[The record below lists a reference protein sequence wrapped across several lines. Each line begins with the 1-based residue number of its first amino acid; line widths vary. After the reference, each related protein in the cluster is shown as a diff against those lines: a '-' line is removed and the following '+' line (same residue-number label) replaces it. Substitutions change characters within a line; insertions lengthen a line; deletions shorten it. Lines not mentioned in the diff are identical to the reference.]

1 MTTARKLVAGALAAA
16 TVLIVAQAAI
26 AATGDVRVRTTDPD
40 PGGEAYFL
48 HTGKGL
54 SLKACDIQKDGVSV
68 FAYASYHKRLDNQV
82 SDHDGANGNCLGRSI
97 QASEGRTVW
106 VKVCLVDQ
114 DEENVLG
121 FCSRW
126 KRGKA

>member
-1 MTTARKLVAGALAAA
+1 MRKLMLSALLGATIL
-16 TVLIVAQAAI
+16 LGAQAAL

-48 HTGKGL
+48 HKGKGL
-54 SLKACDIQKDGVSV
+54 TLKACDIQKDGVSV

-97 QASEGRTVW
+97 QAAKGRTVY

-114 DEENVLG
+114 DQENVLG
-121 FCSRW
+121 YCSAW
-126 KRGKA
+126 KRGRA